1 MVPLGTFSRRALMAA
16 AAPAALG
23 PAAEARQRQ
32 PPPLAF
38 VKAVILDVLPTES
51 GTGFALTFDAWLEH
65 ADSALPRDL
74 SGQTVVAAATSTA
87 KARAFVATALRNK
100 ASIALEQVGFDVAP
114 DRVAV
119 VLI

>member
-1 MVPLGTFSRRALMAA
+1 MHPLGTLSRRALVAA
-16 AAPAALG
+16 AAPASLG
-23 PAAEARQRQ
+23 AAAEARQRQ
-32 PPPLAF
+32 PPLAF

-100 ASIALEQVGFDVAP
+100 ASIALEQAGFDVAP